1 MKDKKKLIT
10 RIVSFVV
17 MGVIAIALIIGNII
31 CGAYSNIITQYLCGF
46 GLSEDSEATK
56 AARDQGMALAA

>member
-31 CGAYSNIITQYLCGF
+31 CGAYSNIITQYLC
-46 GLSEDSEATK
+46 
-56 AARDQGMALAA
+56 